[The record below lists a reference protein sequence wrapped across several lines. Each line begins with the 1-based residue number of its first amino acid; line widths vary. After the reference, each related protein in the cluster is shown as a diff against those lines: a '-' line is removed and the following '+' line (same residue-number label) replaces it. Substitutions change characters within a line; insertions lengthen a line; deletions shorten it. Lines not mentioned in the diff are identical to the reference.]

1 MAPHWTPEQKAR
13 ACEEILAQVRK
24 GKSLSAVC
32 APSRDDWIPP
42 RQTFEDWCEADPQ
55 LSGEYARAREQRAEV
70 IFEECL
76 AIADSQEG
84 DVIVADDGTE
94 QVNHD
99 AIARAKLRIDTR
111 KWMLGKMQPKVYGDK
126 LELDGK
132 VGLTV
137 VLESDADK
145 L

>member
-1 MAPHWTPEQKAR
+1 MPVKWTPEQKAK
-13 ACEEILAQVRK
+13 ACEEILAKVSQ
-24 GKSLSAVC
+24 GQSLIGAC
-32 APSRDDWIPP
+32 RNGDDWTPAEATFRLWCDQDPELAARYTRARDD
-42 RQTFEDWCEADPQ
+42 RADK
-55 LSGEYARAREQRAEV
+55 

-84 DVIVADDGTE
+84 DVVLVDGVE

-99 AIARAKLRIDTR
+99 AIQRARLRIDTR

-126 LELDGK
+126 LDLNHKGGFAVTIVRD
-132 VGLTV
+132 
-137 VLESDADK
+137 DAD